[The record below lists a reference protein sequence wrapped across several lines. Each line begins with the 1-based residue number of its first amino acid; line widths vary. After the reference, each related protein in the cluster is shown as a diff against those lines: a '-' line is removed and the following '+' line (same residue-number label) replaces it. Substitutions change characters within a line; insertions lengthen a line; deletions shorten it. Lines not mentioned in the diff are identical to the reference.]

1 MKVLIPAAGKSLF
14 FKDNFFPKL
23 LVDIGGVSMIE
34 RVMQNLKSIE
44 DPEFI
49 FVFNKEDIEQFHL
62 DRTVRLLADK
72 VESIQIEGENS
83 GAVCSCLLA
92 CDRIDE
98 DKPLLILNSDQ
109 IIDINYQQVVEY
121 FLQNDYQAG
130 VVTFDAVHPR
140 WSYVNTIGN
149 EPVEFCEKNPISKMA
164 LAGFYFFRKGSE
176 FLKSAKKVLLK
187 NNNVNGQFYLS
198 AVLNELILEGKRIG
212 IYSLPNSEAY
222 HSFYSLEKIRLFEKK
237 MGFDFNE

>member
-1 MKVLIPAAGKSLF
+1 
-14 FKDNFFPKL
+14 
-23 LVDIGGVSMIE
+23 MIE

-149 EPVEFCEKNPISKMA
+149 EPVEFCEKILSPKWLWLGFIS
-164 LAGFYFFRKGSE
+164 
-176 FLKSAKKVLLK
+176 SAKE
-187 NNNVNGQFYLS
+187 VNF
-198 AVLNELILEGKRIG
+198 
-212 IYSLPNSEAY
+212 
-222 HSFYSLEKIRLFEKK
+222 
-237 MGFDFNE
+237 